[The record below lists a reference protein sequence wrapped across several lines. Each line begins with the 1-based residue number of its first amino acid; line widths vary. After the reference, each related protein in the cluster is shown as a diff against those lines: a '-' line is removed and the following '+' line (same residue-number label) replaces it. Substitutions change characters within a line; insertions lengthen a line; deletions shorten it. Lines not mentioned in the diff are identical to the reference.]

1 MIGKKKPPEN
11 NKSYNELKE
20 ENNENE
26 IKIESLNNI
35 IDKLQNQNNNLSQED
50 KIEEKIS
57 KLKNVIYSTKEKWN
71 QIYND
76 IIALE
81 NEIKNIKNQ
90 MNTNFENFR
99 KIYIEEFK
107 KNLQK
112 YYEEKLKIDFKSIN
126 NIFEEK
132 MKKRIENIDVQY
144 KKQLEKLN
152 KKDKDN
158 EIENNIQNQ
167 NEIKKNY
174 SFECLNSKEL
184 NKTISRSDNE
194 LKLKIVLK
202 NNGNL
207 PWPENTILF
216 FNRYSLFSGNQYKLN
231 PQKPGEVMSYDIKLE
246 SLQYAKLG
254 ESPIILEVFIGK
266 DSIGKEIKAKMI
278 VKE

>member
-81 NEIKNIKNQ
+81 NEIKDIKNQ

-112 YYEEKLKIDFKSIN
+112 YYKEKLKIDFKNIN
-126 NIFEEK
+126 NNLEEK
-132 MKKRIENIDVQY
+132 MKERIENIDVQY

>member
-35 IDKLQNQNNNLSQED
+35 IDKLQNQNNNLNPED

-57 KLKNVIYSTKEKWN
+57 ILKKVILSTKEKWN
-71 QIYND
+71 QIYNS
-76 IIALE
+76 IIDLE
-81 NEIKNIKNQ
+81 KEIKDIKNQ

>member
-81 NEIKNIKNQ
+81 NEIKDIKNQ

-112 YYEEKLKIDFKSIN
+112 YYKEKLKIDFKNIN
-126 NIFEEK
+126 NNLEEK
-132 MKKRIENIDVQY
+132 MKERIENIDVQY

-152 KKDKDN
+152 KKDKD
-158 EIENNIQNQ
+158 